1 MRIALLTA
9 TLLLAGCA
17 GTPEI
22 LVSQPGATGPAALR
36 SYEFRSSEAVLAAG
50 DRARRS
56 DARLAELAARK
67 MAEKGYVKAAAGAA
81 PDFILTYRIAV
92 FASENPRDAFAYVR
106 DPTTL
111 TGRDLAPDPAGSEG
125 LMREATLVLM
135 ALSVPQDKVIWQ
147 ATASGVAAGQ
157 QELTS
162 GALRTA
168 GTMLDRFPRHQP

>member
-1 MRIALLTA
+1 MRIAVLSLT
-9 TLLLAGCA
+9 LWLVGCA

-22 LVSQPGATGPAALR
+22 LVSQPGATGPAQLR
-36 SYEFRSSEAVLAAG
+36 TYEFRSSEAVVAAS

-56 DARLAELAARK
+56 DARLAEVANRK
-67 MAEKGYVKAAAGAA
+67 LAEKGYVQAAAGVP
-81 PDFILTYRIAV
+81 PDFVLTYRIAV
-92 FASENPRDAFAYVR
+92 FTSENPRDAFAYVR

-125 LMREATLVLM
+125 LMREATLVMM
-135 ALSVPQDKVIWQ
+135 ALSAVDEKVIWQ

-162 GALRTA
+162 GALRAA
-168 GTMLDRFPRHQP
+168 GAMLERFPKRQP